1 MKYTEQIHAE
11 GLLEIFSQNLPCLRC
26 PSAVMRKRY
35 GMSWFDKWDG
45 ESLRMN
51 GGDPYGLKHTDSPM
65 NAPQCDVCWDFIGGQ
80 RWDVCP
86 CYNGN
91 QQRAAKLTWL
101 ALESKGY
108 LE

>member
-11 GLLEIFSQNLPCLRC
+11 GLLEIFSQKLPCCSC
-26 PSAVMRKRY
+26 PSSVMRKRY
-35 GMSWFDKWDG
+35 GFGLLDKWDG
-45 ESLRMN
+45 ESFSLRK
-51 GGDPYGLKHTDSPM
+51 D
-65 NAPQCDVCWDFIGGQ
+65 PQCDVCWGFIGGQ